1 MRYVEY
7 FLFVLLGAIV
17 RLFPLRLAQRIGE
30 TLGTLMYHVISV
42 RRVVALENL
51 RRAFPEKSEREV
63 QAIAKGAFRN
73 FAIAMVELLWFPRL
87 TRERIE
93 KLVRFKNLDLMMDAH
108 KQGKGVIMMSGH
120 FGNWELIALSAAL
133 QSNLPL
139 TIIVKTQ
146 HNRLIDG
153 LLNRYRCLHGNRTV
167 PMGISVREIFS
178 ALQEKRVVAMVA
190 DQSGPRGGLFVDF
203 FGRPTATHQG
213 PALFSLKT
221 GAPVQMGFLVRQMDG
236 TYEGV
241 FEEVSKE
248 ELSEVTEANIAELT
262 RRHTKL
268 LEKYVRMYPD
278 HWLWMHRRWKHSEHS
293 GQARAVPIP

>member
-1 MRYVEY
+1 MHYVEY
-7 FLFVLLGAIV
+7 FLFVLLGTIV

-190 DQSGPRGGLFVDF
+190 DQSGPREGLFVDF

-278 HWLWMHRRWKHSEHS
+278 HWLWMHRRWKHSEQS

>member
-7 FLFVLLGAIV
+7 FLFVLLGTIV
-17 RLFPLRLAQRIGE
+17 RLFPLRLAQRFGE
-30 TLGTLMYHVISV
+30 TLGTLMYHLISV

-51 RRAFPEKSEREV
+51 RRAFPEKSERGV

-167 PMGISVREIFS
+167 PMGMSVREIFS
-178 ALQEKRVVAMVA
+178 AIQEKRVVAMVA
-190 DQSGPRGGLFVDF
+190 DQSGPREGLFVDF

-213 PALFSLKT
+213 PALLSLKT

-268 LEKYVRMYPD
+268 LEKYVRLYPD
-278 HWLWMHRRWKHSEHS
+278 HWLWMHRRWKHSEQS
-293 GQARAVPIP
+293 GQA

>member
-7 FLFVLLGAIV
+7 FLFVLLGTIV

-63 QAIAKGAFRN
+63 QVIAKGAFRN

-108 KQGKGVIMMSGH
+108 KKGKGVIMMSGH

-167 PMGISVREIFS
+167 PMGMSVREIFS

-190 DQSGPRGGLFVDF
+190 DQSGPREGLFVDF

-278 HWLWMHRRWKHSEHS
+278 HWLWMHRRWKHSEQS
-293 GQARAVPIP
+293 GQA